1 MDNNDNFI
9 SKIKPRIHT
18 NGHEENESV
27 HSRQRIAYGIGFQPM
42 DYSHALQ
49 RLSNHANAPN
59 SNLPESE
66 SLLFALWQ
74 DGRQSRVPEI
84 QNLSDDVLTCLEVV
98 NHKLNTQHPSDAV
111 EGKAEALHRSLVGN
125 VSMILS
131 TGWRYYGE
139 WTSNRKFTES
149 FCAELATTLVQLGYA
164 WNVVLDGD
172 IDDIREH
179 IQTEFKAR
187 GYAT

>member
-1 MDNNDNFI
+1 
-9 SKIKPRIHT
+9 
-18 NGHEENESV
+18 
-27 HSRQRIAYGIGFQPM
+27 
-42 DYSHALQ
+42 
-49 RLSNHANAPN
+49 
-59 SNLPESE
+59 
-66 SLLFALWQ
+66 
-74 DGRQSRVPEI
+74 
-84 QNLSDDVLTCLEVV
+84 
-98 NHKLNTQHPSDAV
+98 
-111 EGKAEALHRSLVGN
+111 
-125 VSMILS
+125 MILS
-131 TGWRYYGE
+131 TGWRYYWE